1 MLAYYGTKISPH
13 MTDTPEGYLI
23 CHDVAIARTGDMVYR
38 AAELQLEGDPDRPV
52 TVRRYAQDVFDPAAV
67 ASFEGKDVT
76 SGHPAESVG
85 PANHAAYSKGHVQ
98 NVRREGELL
107 VADLLVKD
115 AGLISDIKNGV
126 VREVS
131 CGYLCSY
138 TPEGDHYRQGNIRG
152 NHVAVVPRGRAGREV
167 AIKDSAGTAGKGQNT
182 MSKFAEAILKAF
194 GMAAHEAENQDAVDA
209 LIPAAMTA
217 LDAEPAGS
225 GQKTEPAQEAE
236 PAAGTTPAA
245 DAAPSGL
252 EAKMDRIIGL
262 LEARD
267 KQQEQPGG
275 EKALDQLIE
284 ELEGDE
290 KPGGAEVVHAGGE
303 EKKDMPLTGDARDAA
318 MAILRSVRPAVAAIE
333 DKAVRA
339 QVADALIGAVKGP
352 DTLGAIA
359 QAARQNAQKAA
370 DAAGQTSF
378 DKLCADQKAAYDA
391 RNPHKKKEDN

>member
-38 AAELQLEGDPDRPV
+38 AGELQLEGEPDRPV

-76 SGHPAESVG
+76 AGHPAESVG

-98 NVRREGELL
+98 NVRREGDLL

-131 CGYLCSY
+131 CGYRCSY
-138 TPEGDHYRQGNIRG
+138 VQEGDHYRQGNIRG

-167 AIKDSAGTAGKGQNT
+167 AIKDSAEDAGKGTN
-182 MSKFAEAILKAF
+182 MSKFAHAILTAL
-194 GMAAHEAENQDAVDA
+194 GLAAKDAQDEAEVQSLVNT
-209 LIPAAMTA
+209 AMTA
-217 LDAEPAGS
+217 LDAEPAGE
-225 GQKTEPAQEAE
+225 GQAAAPAQEAE
-236 PAAGTTPAA
+236 PAAIPTA
-245 DAAPSGL
+245 D
-252 EAKMDRIIGL
+252 EAVRSLNEKFDKLLSL
-262 LEARD
+262 LEALD
-267 KQQEQPGG
+267 SKAEPGG
-275 EKALDQLIE
+275 VEALDKLLC
-284 ELEGDE
+284 ELEDGE
-290 KPGGAEVVHAGGE
+290 KPAGRAEVVPAGGE
-303 EKKDMPLTGDARDAA
+303 ESEKGAPLTGEARDAA
-318 MAILRSVRPAVAAIE
+318 MAILKSVRPAVAAIE

-352 DTLGAIA
+352 DALGAIV